1 MCLIEFNSLT
11 MFKVF
16 KNSKIFGTF
25 RNKNEESYIARSDF
39 YFYFQLACRQTAVE
53 KDERTEHINYIYNF
67 DSKNSSHYI
76 YRHICTVTNFH
87 ISFSIQ
93 LFFQYFFFTQED
105 EEIL

>member
-1 MCLIEFNSLT
+1 MCLIVFNSLT

-16 KNSKIFGTF
+16 KNYKICGTF

-67 DSKNSSHYI
+67 DSNNSSHYF

-87 ISFSIQ
+87 MSSFYSAFFSI
-93 LFFQYFFFTQED
+93 FFCTQED